1 MARWTKRNATGLNAK
16 AQACSVEYLSG
27 YSFKVASPSGNEY
40 SVSLNDNLSGG
51 RCTCEWGKFAKHDE
65 KANSLIVCGHV
76 LAAINWCAGETGRKA
91 RAYASEAAARRQKRA
106 MAGSSQGV
114 WLVTRKVA

>member
-76 LAAINWCAGETGRKA
+76 LAAINWRCQTLGDGGR
-91 RAYASEAAARRQKRA
+91 S
-106 MAGSSQGV
+106 
-114 WLVTRKVA
+114 KVAR